1 MHIHFF
7 VVSLQQKQKTITN
20 KKQRI
25 TMEQN
30 NIKTLAAKFLA
41 IADELNEKVS
51 AYIDGS
57 NAAEDEAAYNKVLDA
72 EREFTN
78 AVNRYYGENWK
89 VSLNYEL
96 AESFI

>member
-1 MHIHFF
+1 MNNE
-7 VVSLQQKQKTITN
+7 L
-20 KKQRI
+20 
-25 TMEQN
+25 N

-78 AVNRYYGENWK
+78 AANRYYGENWK

>member
-1 MHIHFF
+1 M
-7 VVSLQQKQKTITN
+7 SNEL
-20 KKQRI
+20 
-25 TMEQN
+25 N

-78 AVNRYYGENWK
+78 AANRYYGENWK
-89 VSLNYEL
+89 VCLNYEL